1 MKRYKNIWI
10 GLTIISMTFIF
21 YMSDQPSSISSTQ
34 SDKVIDIMSKSPVLS
49 SGINRLINIGK
60 VDFVVRKFAH
70 MFLYFILAILIYL
83 ALKNKYGIK
92 AYIYSLIGSFI
103 YACTDEIHQLFIP
116 GRSGE
121 FKDVL
126 VDSLGAL
133 IGLMLIFL
141 IRNLLLGKEDLKKKD
156 G

>member
-1 MKRYKNIWI
+1 MKKYKNTYL
-10 GLTIISMTFIF
+10 GLTMICMVFIF

-83 ALKNKYGIK
+83 ALKNRYGIK
-92 AYIYSLIGSFI
+92 AYIYSLIGSFV

-133 IGLMLIFL
+133 IGLTIVF
-141 IRNLLLGKEDLKKKD
+141 IINNLLLGKEDLKKKD
-156 G
+156 V